1 MFYKFYS
8 FNVVK
13 MVEKL
18 IELEDLERNFKVVNI
33 ENNFACVKLHK
44 GRYVVRIELPFRP
57 NKKLALLF
65 GHILGDGCIK
75 TKEENVYYTNKSKDL
90 IEEFKVAIKELF
102 GIEAKENF
110 NKARR
115 FYEVYPPKIVARL
128 LVLCGFPK
136 GEKTKLPIKI
146 PDWIKNGTNEIK
158 AAFIRALFDDEATIV
173 NSKGNHVISFGMN
186 KKKTLLGAHK
196 IFMEDIQE
204 ILLTFGIRPNKIF
217 MRKQPGDSL
226 QLGFHIYGRYNLIK
240 YLENI
245 GFSDT
250 KKQEKLIAAIDS
262 YKGYGKNEIKMRIT
276 EMLKANKRLRTKD
289 LCNIFNRDQKAI
301 WKNLNKLR
309 IEGLVDKVLIKKKGP
324 IEKVFWKIKEEE
336 LNNNI

>member
-1 MFYKFYS
+1 MRYS
-8 FNVVK
+8 WK
-13 MVEKL
+13 
-18 IELEDLERNFKVVNI
+18 
-33 ENNFACVKLHK
+33 
-44 GRYVVRIELPFRP
+44 
-57 NKKLALLF
+57 
-65 GHILGDGCIK
+65 
-75 TKEENVYYTNKSKDL
+75 
-90 IEEFKVAIKELF
+90 
-102 GIEAKENF
+102 
-110 NKARR
+110 
-115 FYEVYPPKIVARL
+115 
-128 LVLCGFPK
+128 
-136 GEKTKLPIKI
+136 
-146 PDWIKNGTNEIK
+146 
-158 AAFIRALFDDEATIV
+158 
-173 NSKGNHVISFGMN
+173 
-186 KKKTLLGAHK
+186 
-196 IFMEDIQE
+196 DIQE

-289 LCNIFNRDQKAI
+289 LCNLLNRDQKAI